1 MILNKIEWLESGDDL
16 ELVILWKYDVLLKF
30 VLCVYIFVCVL
41 DIIYFF
47 RLYII
52 KIFYFR

>member
-16 ELVILWKYDVLLKF
+16 ELVILWKYDVMLKF
-30 VLCVYIFVCVL
+30 VLYVYIFVCVL

-47 RLYII
+47 RFYII
-52 KIFYFR
+52 KIFR